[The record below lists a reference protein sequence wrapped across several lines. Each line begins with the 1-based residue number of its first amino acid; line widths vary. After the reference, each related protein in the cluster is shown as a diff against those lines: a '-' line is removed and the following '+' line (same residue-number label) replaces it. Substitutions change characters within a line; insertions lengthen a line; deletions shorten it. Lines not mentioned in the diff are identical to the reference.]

1 MEYGNVENPEALW
14 IQVSMTGIFSFH
26 TVNQRLILLPAIAE
40 PHDTATEKALSLDA

>member
-14 IQVSMTGIFSFH
+14 ILVSMTGIFSFH

-40 PHDTATEKALSLDA
+40 PRDTAIKKP